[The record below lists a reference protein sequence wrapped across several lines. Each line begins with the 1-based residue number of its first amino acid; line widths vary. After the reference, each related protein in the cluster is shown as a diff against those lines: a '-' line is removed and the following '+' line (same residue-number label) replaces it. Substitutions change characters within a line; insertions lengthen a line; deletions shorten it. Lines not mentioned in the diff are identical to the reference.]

1 MQQEQEPCITMCS
14 EEHIW
19 SGVQVVCRLSRS
31 THLSFQD
38 ARLQVLGVIF
48 ATCSKA
54 RIQTKLL
61 QTPRPAFVVV
71 QILFHPASHAVKTV
85 RLLYLP
91 SAPARCSCAWH
102 PFVASL
108 NVSKYK
114 SLIANSDLGCFN
126 KQSCCF
132 MGMGSSHPAGQCL
145 SSLRKLFLCLSH
157 ILSDPCQKPI
167 YPSSFG

>member
-1 MQQEQEPCITMCS
+1 MCS

-114 SLIANSDLGCFN
+114 SLIANSDLGVSTNRVAASWEWEVHIQLDNVCRHSENCF
-126 KQSCCF
+126 SVYLAF
-132 MGMGSSHPAGQCL
+132 CL
-145 SSLRKLFLCLSH
+145 IHAKSLF
-157 ILSDPCQKPI
+157 ILR
-167 YPSSFG
+167 SFG

>member
-1 MQQEQEPCITMCS
+1 MCS

-19 SGVQVVCRLSRS
+19 AGVQVVCRLSRS

-145 SSLRKLFLCLSH
+145 SSLRKLFLCLSR
-157 ILSDPCQKPI
+157 ISSDPCQKPI
-167 YPSSFG
+167 YPSSFC